1 MSFDGRASTRRWVE
15 RAYPRVVSVSEVV
28 GWLREPARPKR
39 RAAGYAVALVG
50 PLALALTLAPFRD
63 TLRTTT
69 VGFGFAVVVVLAA
82 SLGRVGPGI
91 VASIV
96 GFLAFNFAFLP
107 PYGTFVIER
116 PEDVTALFVLLGL
129 SILISVLFA
138 RAAERADAAE
148 AREGALRSL
157 QALSRDLVVRGP
169 GDETYRALLEHV
181 VRRFGFTAGA
191 LFVQLPGS

>member
-1 MSFDGRASTRRWVE
+1 M
-15 RAYPRVVSVSEVV
+15 
-28 GWLREPARPKR
+28 
-39 RAAGYAVALVG
+39 
-50 PLALALTLAPFRD
+50 
-63 TLRTTT
+63 
-69 VGFGFAVVVVLAA
+69 GFAFVVVVVLAA

-91 VASIV
+91 TASIV

-148 AREGALRSL
+148 AREGELRSL
-157 QALSRDLVVRGP
+157 QELSRDLVVQGP

-181 VRRFGFTAGA
+181 VGRFGFAAGA
-191 LFVQLPGS
+191 LFVQEQGGTGTSV